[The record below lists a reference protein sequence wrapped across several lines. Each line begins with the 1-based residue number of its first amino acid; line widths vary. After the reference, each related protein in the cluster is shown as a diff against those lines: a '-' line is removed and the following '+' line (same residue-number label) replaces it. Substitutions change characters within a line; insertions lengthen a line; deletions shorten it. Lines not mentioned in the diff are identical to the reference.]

1 METFHFAANHSSI
14 SYWWLHA
21 HYAMLATAMFFIA
34 LDGDCVIYNP
44 WTHSYPPLDSAGF
57 DI

>member
-1 METFHFAANHSSI
+1 MP
-14 SYWWLHA
+14 SYP
-21 HYAMLATAMFFIA
+21 T
-34 LDGDCVIYNP
+34 LDSVKPWTHDSHQPLDSDYVYNP